1 MVKYLIDKGSDTDH
15 KDKTGFSAIT
25 YAVKQN
31 KPAIF
36 LYLILKGADFNIKD
50 VNQCSLLHWAAYRN
64 NLFIFKIL

>member
-50 VNQCSLLHWAAYRN
+50 VN
-64 NLFIFKIL
+64 